1 MRFLSLFLMAMVAA
15 AVFSGACEG
24 ACPKLRYV
32 DNVEWLGTGDLG
44 MDMSMPV
51 TAAPAAKAP
60 ETGGAVDNDS
70 QNAARDEAVEAEE
83 DLDPA
88 EDEAAGSGGDDR
100 IRLILVGDVTGRV
113 DLTLFRSAEVV
124 FGAGNLTVGGAKTR
138 VGVCGSASQ
147 EALILRLVPEDGS
160 RLYLL
165 DLKEEK
171 GSIRGGYEALDPSG
185 RLLTGRAES
194 TIYG

>member
-1 MRFLSLFLMAMVAA
+1 MAMVAA
-15 AVFSGACEG
+15 AVLSGACAG
-24 ACPKLRYV
+24 PCPKLRYV

-51 TAAPAAKAP
+51 TSAPAAKAP
-60 ETGGAVDNDS
+60 ETGVAEDNDS
-70 QNAARDEAVEAEE
+70 QNATRDEALK

-124 FGAGNLTVGGAKTR
+124 FGAGNLTAGGAKTR

-171 GSIRGGYEALDPSG
+171 GSILGGYEALDPSG

-194 TIYG
+194 ALYG

>member
-15 AVFSGACEG
+15 AVLSGACEG

-51 TAAPAAKAP
+51 TSAPAAKAS
-60 ETGGAVDNDS
+60 ETGMAEDNDS
-70 QNAARDEAVEAEE
+70 QNATRDETVEAPE

-88 EDEAAGSGGDDR
+88 EDEAAGSGGYDR

-124 FGAGNLTVGGAKTR
+124 FGAGNLTAGGAKTR
-138 VGVCGSASQ
+138 VGVSGSASQ

-194 TIYG
+194 SPYS